1 MRGCLISITIACS
14 RLRRSPDG
22 VGVVENAR
30 SAFSTTPTPFFARR
44 SRASTQRERAKTLR
58 IKHAL
63 KKEQQQYTI
72 WIEAEQWVPGSWN
85 PEDDN
90 TDVIVT
96 WEDGSRWVATF
107 FAYQNVQTLSEKNR
121 RTGESL
127 SGAYFWASDMILA
140 DKVSR
145 QRIEQ
150 IIEELIKTGEFETIF
165 TPLP

>member
-30 SAFSTTPTPFFARR
+30 SAFSTTPTPFF
-44 SRASTQRERAKTLR
+44 
-58 IKHAL
+58 
-63 KKEQQQYTI
+63 
-72 WIEAEQWVPGSWN
+72 EQWVPGSWN

>member
-1 MRGCLISITIACS
+1 M
-14 RLRRSPDG
+14 
-22 VGVVENAR
+22 NM
-30 SAFSTTPTPFFARR
+30 
-44 SRASTQRERAKTLR
+44 
-58 IKHAL
+58 
-63 KKEQQQYTI
+63 KKGQQKYTI
-72 WIEAEQWVPGSWN
+72 WIEAEQWIPGAWN

-107 FAYQNVQTLSEKNR
+107 FSYQNVQTLSEKNR

-140 DKVSR
+140 DQVSR

-150 IIEELIKTGEFETIF
+150 IIEELIKTGEFETTF